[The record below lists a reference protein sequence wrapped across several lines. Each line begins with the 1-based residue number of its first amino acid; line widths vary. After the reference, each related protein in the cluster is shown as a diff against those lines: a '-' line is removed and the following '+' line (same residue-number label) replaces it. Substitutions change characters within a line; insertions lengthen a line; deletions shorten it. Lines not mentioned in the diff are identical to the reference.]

1 MECFL
6 HLPPSYFTGSGL
18 SSLKWF
24 PTHFSRRRFR
34 VGMESQLRNNIV
46 PPGGKGCTMNS
57 SDISNVSFTTTKIRE
72 GYSRDEVD
80 AFIETVR
87 ETLRYWEG
95 GRAGELSSDSVVA
108 ARFTPTKFRAGYN
121 QGEVDDF
128 LDDVTATLNGYESGQ
143 RP

>member
-1 MECFL
+1 
-6 HLPPSYFTGSGL
+6 
-18 SSLKWF
+18 
-24 PTHFSRRRFR
+24 
-34 VGMESQLRNNIV
+34 
-46 PPGGKGCTMNS
+46 MNS
-57 SDISNVSFTTTKIRE
+57 SDISNISFTTTKIRE

-87 ETLRYWEG
+87 ETLQYWEG
-95 GRAGELSSDSVVA
+95 GRAGDLSSDSVVA
-108 ARFTPTKFRAGYN
+108 ARFTPTKFRAGYD